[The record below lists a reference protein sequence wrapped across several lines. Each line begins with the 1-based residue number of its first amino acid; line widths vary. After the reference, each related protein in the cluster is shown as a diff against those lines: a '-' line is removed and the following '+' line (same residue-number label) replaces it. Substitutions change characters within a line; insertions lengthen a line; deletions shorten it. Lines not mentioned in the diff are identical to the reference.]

1 MDDGEKEDN
10 ADSRYIKEHYP
21 RMDLNWA
28 GGNLGF
34 AKANNIIIRKA
45 IAGGASYVMLLN
57 PDMILEP
64 AAVEKLAAALDR
76 DDKLGSVAPKIYHWD
91 FAKNEKTRI
100 LDSCGIREISALRF
114 AEIGRGERDEGQFDR
129 TAILGPTGAAAMY

>member
-1 MDDGEKEDN
+1 MSKIVIGFITYKAAKYLPFFLPSVFAQTYRGFSEIVIDNSEEEDN

-45 IAGGASYVMLLN
+45 IAGGAS
-57 PDMILEP
+57 
-64 AAVEKLAAALDR
+64 
-76 DDKLGSVAPKIYHWD
+76 S
-91 FAKNEKTRI
+91 
-100 LDSCGIREISALRF
+100 
-114 AEIGRGERDEGQFDR
+114 
-129 TAILGPTGAAAMY
+129 